1 MLLTPH
7 SSFQAIPGS
16 LQTHQLR
23 SERRRVQQ
31 GKVAELAE
39 WLLAL
44 QVVTKVMTV
53 NKTVLY
59 RTVVA

>member
-7 SSFQAIPGS
+7 SSFQAIAGS
-16 LQTHQLR
+16 VQRQQLR
-23 SERRRVQQ
+23 SKGRTVQQ
-31 GKVAELAE
+31 SKAAELAG
-39 WLLAL
+39 WLLDL

-59 RTVVA
+59 RMVVA

>member
-7 SSFQAIPGS
+7 SSFQAIAGS
-16 LQTHQLR
+16 VQTHQLR
-23 SERRRVQQ
+23 SEGRTVQQ
-31 GKVAELAE
+31 GKAAELAGR
-39 WLLAL
+39 LLAL

-59 RTVVA
+59 RMVVA